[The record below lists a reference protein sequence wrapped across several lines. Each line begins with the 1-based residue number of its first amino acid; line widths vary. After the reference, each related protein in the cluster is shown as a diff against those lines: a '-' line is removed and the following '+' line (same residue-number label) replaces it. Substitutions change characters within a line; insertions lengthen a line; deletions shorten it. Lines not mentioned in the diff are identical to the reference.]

1 MALSRKVDAV
11 KNDLQKIGIAPSGD
25 RPELVG
31 NVKVTR
37 QDWLAVAMD
46 VLISDGV
53 EQVKILTLGERLG
66 VSRSSFYWYFKSRA
80 DLLDQMLTEW
90 REKNTPA
97 ILARA
102 ARPSPSINRNILAI
116 AECWFDPGLF
126 DPRLDFA
133 IREWARRSE
142 RVRAEVHEADQVR
155 VAAIAEMFRRHG
167 FAEIDAFI
175 RARVLYFTQI
185 GYYALEVTEP
195 VEARKAYAAPYL
207 WGFSGVEPEP
217 EDLVEFEAF
226 VDRFTDPG

>member
-1 MALSRKVDAV
+1 MPSDTSAPSPYPHTKVSRDDWLRAAQELAVREGIAAV
-11 KNDLQKIGIAPSGD
+11 K
-25 RPELVG
+25 V
-31 NVKVTR
+31 
-37 QDWLAVAMD
+37 
-46 VLISDGV
+46 
-53 EQVKILTLGERLG
+53 LTLAATLG

-155 VAAIAEMFRRHG
+155 VAAIAEMYRRHG

-207 WGFSGVEPEP
+207 RGFSGVEPEP